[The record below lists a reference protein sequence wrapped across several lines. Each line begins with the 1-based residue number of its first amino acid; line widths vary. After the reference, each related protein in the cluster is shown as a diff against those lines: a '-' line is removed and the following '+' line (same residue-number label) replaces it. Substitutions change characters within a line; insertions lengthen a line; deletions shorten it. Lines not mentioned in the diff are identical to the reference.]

1 MRRTALCFTAVIC
14 LPTLL
19 GCQGTKGLSGQKSST
34 VSIEPVQDPDYYA
47 DSITN
52 RGESPFPSYEPYEE
66 VATSD
71 STPMLSAP
79 VSAEAI
85 TPAGPRFHTVA
96 KGDTL
101 YALARRYYSDQRR
114 WKDIF
119 AANRDSIGDANKI
132 RVGQRLMIP

>member
-1 MRRTALCFTAVIC
+1 MKEYLT
-14 LPTLL
+14 
-19 GCQGTKGLSGQKSST
+19 SGSST
-34 VSIEPVQDPDYYA
+34 ANSFGKHVHLYLYSIEVEEEPILQPDYYT
-47 DSITN
+47 DSVTN
-52 RGESPFPSYEPYEE
+52 RGESPFPSYEPYED

-79 VSAEAI
+79 AEGI

>member
-1 MRRTALCFTAVIC
+1 MRRTALCLTAVVC

-19 GCQGTKGLSGQKSST
+19 GCQTTKGGLGNKSPAVST
-34 VSIEPVQDPDYYA
+34 EPVQDPDYYA
-47 DSITN
+47 DSF
-52 RGESPFPSYEPYEE
+52 RSPDAYQPYELDQA
-66 VATSD
+66 VAASD
-71 STPMLSAP
+71 STPTLSAAL
-79 VSAEAI
+79 SAEPI
-85 TPAGPRFHTVA
+85 TPAGARFHTVA

-132 RVGQRLMIP
+132 RIGQRLMIP